1 MSDNTFTIK
10 GIIEVNNE
18 NINKIFENPLFE
30 KKKYSK
36 NMQVGE
42 IAYKRSIEI
51 VTKFCLNRLVLALD
65 LLES

>member
-30 KKKYSK
+30 KKKYNK

-42 IAYKRSIEI
+42 IA
-51 VTKFCLNRLVLALD
+51 
-65 LLES
+65 

>member
-42 IAYKRSIEI
+42 IA
-51 VTKFCLNRLVLALD
+51 
-65 LLES
+65 